1 VTSPPTDDDVVDAL
15 LVASRAL
22 VAVAARSVAG
32 IDDIVTLPQ
41 YRALVILASR
51 GPRTV
56 GQLAEALA
64 IHPST
69 ATRLCDRLVAKH
81 LVDRV
86 QDQGNRR
93 ETKVSLLAA
102 GHSIVDEVTKV
113 RRAEIARIVG
123 RIPPGS
129 RRAAVSALN
138 TFADAAGE
146 IPEQSWSLGW
156 S

>member
-1 VTSPPTDDDVVDAL
+1 MPNPPTDDDVVDAL
-15 LVASRAL
+15 IVASRAL

-51 GPRTV
+51 GPQTV

-86 QDQGNRR
+86 QDEGNRR
-93 ETKVSLLAA
+93 ETKISLLAA
-102 GHSIVDEVTKV
+102 GHSIVDRVTKI

-123 RIPPGS
+123 RIPVAS
-129 RRAAVSALN
+129 RRAAVTALN

>member
-1 VTSPPTDDDVVDAL
+1 VVANPSDDDVVDAL
-15 LVASRAL
+15 IVASRAL

-41 YRALVILASR
+41 YRALVVLASR
-51 GPRTV
+51 GSRTV

-86 QDQGNRR
+86 QDEDNRR
-93 ETKVSLLAA
+93 ETKISLLAA
-102 GHSIVDEVTKV
+102 GQSIVARVTKI
-113 RRAEIARIVG
+113 RRDEIARIVG

>member
-1 VTSPPTDDDVVDAL
+1 MV
-15 LVASRAL
+15 
-22 VAVAARSVAG
+22 
-32 IDDIVTLPQ
+32 
-41 YRALVILASR
+41 LASR

-86 QDQGNRR
+86 QDEGNRR
-93 ETKVSLLAA
+93 ETKISLLIA
-102 GHSIVDEVTKV
+102 GHSIVDQVTKI
-113 RRAEIARIVG
+113 RRDEIARIVD

-129 RRAAVSALN
+129 RRAAVKALN

-146 IPEQSWSLGW
+146 LPEQSWSLGW